1 MELTVAAYTE
11 EWAKRWDRFVLSE
24 AVNGTFLQTRNFLS
38 YHPKGRFQDRSLLV
52 RKGTNIVAVIPAC
65 EGREGSKR
73 VFVSHPGSTFG
84 GIVMAKAFY
93 DIEHVGAVVRALD
106 GWLLGSGFGKVVLKQ
121 PSDLFSSQ
129 PADLL
134 SYFLFQCGYAHYDEL
149 SFAVDC
155 RALAED
161 VTGSF
166 SAGKRRDY
174 RYAVKNG
181 LHFTELSEDEQI
193 GRFFEILCD
202 NLAKFGS
209 RPVHTLDELLEFK
222 HHRLSDIVRFYGAY
236 AGDVMIAG
244 SMVFLFGKR
253 VFHTQYLAADP
264 AFLQLYPM
272 NFLNTEL
279 IKAARELGFPWFS
292 FGISTEEHGRVLNEG
307 LAKFK
312 EGFGAVCINNETY
325 YKDIIE

>member
-1 MELTVAAYTE
+1 M
-11 EWAKRWDRFVLSE
+11 
-24 AVNGTFLQTRNFLS
+24 
-38 YHPKGRFQDRSLLV
+38 
-52 RKGTNIVAVIPAC
+52 
-65 EGREGSKR
+65 
-73 VFVSHPGSTFG
+73 
-84 GIVMAKAFY
+84 MAKAFY

-106 GWLLGSGFGKVVLKQ
+106 GWLLGSGFEKVVLKQ
-121 PSDLFSSQ
+121 TSDLFSSK
-129 PADLL
+129 PTDLL
-134 SYFLFQCGYAHYDEL
+134 SYFLFQRGYAHYAEL

-161 VTGSF
+161 VTSVF
-166 SAGKRRDY
+166 ASARRRGY
-174 RYAVKNG
+174 HHAEKNG
-181 LHFTELSEDEQI
+181 LAFIALSEDEQI
-193 GRFFEILCD
+193 ERFFNILCG

-222 HHRLSDIVRFYGAY
+222 HHRLSDIIRFYGVY
-236 AGDVMIAG
+236 AGDEMIAG

-279 IKAARELGFPWFS
+279 IKEAKALGFSWLS
-292 FGISTEEHGRVLNEG
+292 FGISTEERGRVLNEG

-325 YKDIIE
+325 FKDIKE

>member
-1 MELTVAAYTE
+1 MELTITSYTE
-11 EWAKRWDRFVLSE
+11 DWAKRWDRFVLGE

-38 YHPKGRFQDRSLLV
+38 YHPAGRFQDRSQLV
-52 RKGTNIVAVIPAC
+52 LKGTNIVAVIPAC
-65 EGREGSKR
+65 EGQEESKR
-73 VFVSHPGSTFG
+73 AFVSHSGSTFG
-84 GIVMAKAFY
+84 GIMMAKAFY

-106 GWLLGSGFGKVVLKQ
+106 GWLLGSGFEKVVLKQ
-121 PSDLFSSQ
+121 TSDLFSSK
-129 PADLL
+129 PTDLL
-134 SYFLFQCGYAHYDEL
+134 SYFLFQRGYAHYAEL

-161 VTGSF
+161 VTSVF
-166 SAGKRRDY
+166 ASARRRGY
-174 RYAVKNG
+174 HHAEKNG
-181 LHFTELSEDEQI
+181 LAFIALSEDEQI
-193 GRFFEILCD
+193 ERFFNILCG

-222 HHRLSDIVRFYGAY
+222 HHRLSDIIRFYGVY
-236 AGDVMIAG
+236 AGDEMIAG

-279 IKAARELGFPWFS
+279 IKEAKALGFSWLS
-292 FGISTEEHGRVLNEG
+292 FGISTEERGRVLNEG

-325 YKDIIE
+325 FKDIKE